1 MNKRS
6 RRKRKRSS
14 IIVLVVVVIR
24 YNSIHTFHS
33 LIIYCKWFTYD
44 DHRYLLMLVD
54 LIIFLKKF
62 VAKKK
67 GKKAKQTK

>member
-6 RRKRKRSS
+6 RRKRKRKRKRSS

-24 YNSIHTFHS
+24 YNSIHTFHTFHS

-44 DHRYLLMLVD
+44 DHRYLLML
-54 LIIFLKKF
+54 
-62 VAKKK
+62 A
-67 GKKAKQTK
+67 